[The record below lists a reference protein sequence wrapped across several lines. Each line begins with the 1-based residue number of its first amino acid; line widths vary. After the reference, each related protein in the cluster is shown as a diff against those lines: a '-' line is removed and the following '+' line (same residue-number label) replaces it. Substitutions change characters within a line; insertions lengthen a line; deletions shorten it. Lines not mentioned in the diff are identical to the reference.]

1 MTEKAISALAAAL
14 DRALVGQEDA
24 KTGVLLAL
32 LAREHAYLEGPPG
45 VGKSRLAEAGVHAAS
60 GSPIQLAL
68 HRDTRLQD
76 LVGPVQ
82 LRREPYGE
90 GQRLRHQT
98 LPGPLLG
105 AELVLLDDLDRAP
118 AQALGPLL
126 RILGERCWQGQAL
139 PLESVIATGGPERID
154 AYADPLEPGSLDRF
168 AIQVRMP
175 GLLYAQRWDCA
186 RVLLEGR
193 VELSPGPVIDLC
205 TRRRLQEQAR
215 RLPMP
220 RSVQR
225 AYVDLVLRLQRFAAG
240 GMPLSDRTFGRA
252 ALRVLRAHALLRGAS
267 RVERTDLRALR
278 YMLGRRLPDLTRDQ
292 FEELLAE
299 AGRPAAPWLGPSAAA
314 AGAAWGAAGA
324 AGAEPIRAR
333 AGRVRSWELQPGA
346 RAPGMDEAQV
356 ERVLRAL
363 EGRFERGYAGLE
375 EDPGGSPRSYRTLR
389 GLDEVFDADPVELIG
404 YLDGTRPGLPRSFR
418 RERRRAG
425 GQVALLRDVSASM
438 EGRLGRWAGRVV
450 AGLVRAGARRRM
462 RIGYVEFNHDA
473 RRFHAGGRFFH
484 RRYTSLLELAAS
496 SRAAGRTSYQAPL
509 QVALNEF
516 RARAGRNRHI
526 VLLTDGVPVLG
537 DPEVRR
543 ERTLAR
549 RLGVQVHTVFL
560 GLGEHP
566 PVLDAIARE
575 TGGLCFVG
583 QPRPGGGLR
592 VLGLGEGT

>member
-14 DRALVGQEDA
+14 DRALLGQEDA

-60 GSPIQLAL
+60 GSPSLLAL
-68 HRDTRLQD
+68 QRDTRLQD

-126 RILGERCWQGQAL
+126 RVLGERCWQGQAL
-139 PLESVIATGGPERID
+139 PLESAIATGGPERID

-175 GLLYAQRWDCA
+175 GLLYVQRWDCA
-186 RVLLEGR
+186 RALLGGR
-193 VELSPGPVIDLC
+193 AELSPGPVIDVC

-215 RLPMP
+215 RIPLPHP
-220 RSVQR
+220 VQR
-225 AYVDLVLRLQRFAAG
+225 AYVELVLRLQRFAAG

-299 AGRPAAPWLGPSAAA
+299 AGRAASPRLGLSAAG
-314 AGAAWGAAGA
+314 AGAAWGV
-324 AGAEPIRAR
+324 AGAEPIPARAR
-333 AGRVRSWELQPGA
+333 RARSQELKPGT
-346 RAPGMDEAQV
+346 RAPGMDEAEV

-363 EGRFERGYAGLE
+363 GGRFERGYAGLE

-389 GLDEVFDADPVELIG
+389 ALDEVFDADPVELTG

-425 GQVALLRDVSASM
+425 GQVAFLRDVSASM

-450 AGLVRAGARRRM
+450 AGLVRSGARRRM

-484 RRYTSLLELAAS
+484 RRYTSLLELAAR

-509 QVALNEF
+509 RVALNEF
-516 RARAGRNRHI
+516 TAGAGRNRHI

-543 ERTLAR
+543 ERRLAR

-560 GLGEHP
+560 GLGDHP
-566 PVLDAIARE
+566 PVLATIARE

-583 QPRPGGGLR
+583 RPRPGGGLR
-592 VLGLGEGT
+592 VLGLGEGA

>member
-45 VGKSRLAEAGVHAAS
+45 VGKSRLAEAAVHAAS
-60 GSPIQLAL
+60 GSPTLLAL
-68 HRDTRLQD
+68 HRDTQLQD

-82 LRREPYGE
+82 LRREPHGE

-98 LPGPLLG
+98 LPGPLLR

-154 AYADPLEPGSLDRF
+154 ACADPLEPASLDRF

-186 RVLLEGR
+186 RALLEGR
-193 VELSPGPVIDLC
+193 VELSLGSVIDLR
-205 TRRRLQEQAR
+205 TRRRLQQQAL
-215 RLPMP
+215 RLPLP
-220 RSVQR
+220 LPIQR
-225 AYVDLVLRLQRFAAG
+225 AYAELVLRLQRFAAA

-278 YMLGRRLPDLTRDQ
+278 YMLGRRLPDLTRDR

-299 AGRPAAPWLGPSAAA
+299 AGRAASPRLGPSATG
-314 AGAAWGAAGA
+314 AGAAWGAAGSA
-324 AGAEPIRAR
+324 PISAGE
-333 AGRVRSWELQPGA
+333 GRVRNRELEPGA
-346 RAPGMDEAQV
+346 RAPGTDEAQV

-363 EGRFERGYAGLE
+363 EGRFERGYAGLK
-375 EDPGGSPRSYRTLR
+375 EDPGGAPRRYRTLR
-389 GLDEVFDADPVELIG
+389 GLDEVFDADPVELTG

-418 RERRRAG
+418 RERRRAS

-462 RIGYVEFNHDA
+462 RIGYVEFNHAA

-484 RRYTSLLELAAS
+484 RRYTSLLGLAAS

-509 QVALNEF
+509 RVALNEF
-516 RARAGRNRHI
+516 RARAGHNRHI

-543 ERTLAR
+543 ERALAR
-549 RLGVQVHTVFL
+549 RLGVHVHTVFV
-560 GLGEHP
+560 GLGDHP
-566 PVLDAIARE
+566 PVLDTIARE

-583 QPRPGGGLR
+583 RPSPGGGLR
-592 VLGLGEGT
+592 VLGLGEGA